1 MWNNKLNKETTEE
14 NIKAVKEYLNSCDYV
29 IKSVIWSDGESNEGY
44 YGISLK
50 TKVYTKKF
58 TGVSGK
64 KVEKIELATGYVLQT
79 WDSILKAAQA
89 EKLTTAKMSRSIKD
103 ATVFIDYFYRIKSD

>member
-1 MWNNKLNKETTEE
+1 M
-14 NIKAVKEYLNSCDYV
+14 
-29 IKSVIWSDGESNEGY
+29 
-44 YGISLK
+44 
-50 TKVYTKKF
+50 
-58 TGVSGK
+58 
-64 KVEKIELATGYVLQT
+64 EKIELSTGYVLQT